1 MKRAVVDLASTRPVW
16 RAPEESVDAI
26 RRALGRGWEVVSVGA
41 LAVSDGDGA
50 APSDEAVEAARGSE
64 IYFGWGVPAGVASAA
79 ADTLRWAHTAA
90 AGVRASIS
98 PELLASG
105 AVLTNSRGIHAEP
118 LADWALTAIA
128 YCVRGFHWAVAAQRE
143 QHWAKDEFTDGTVAV
158 KDFSE
163 TRVGIVGLGGIG
175 QAVARRCRAVGME
188 VRGIRR
194 RPSRRRPAGVAWV
207 GGPADL
213 TELARHSDV
222 LVLAAPQTRESDR
235 AVTGAVLEALPRG
248 AFVVNLSR
256 GGLLDEAALL
266 EQLDRGQLA
275 GCVLD
280 VFGKEPL
287 PAGHPLWDH
296 PRVLVFPHA
305 AAVSNGFWKRE
316 TDLIVENVRRYL
328 AGRRL
333 KNVVDPKAG
342 Y

>member
-1 MKRAVVDLASTRPVW
+1 MQ
-16 RAPEESVDAI
+16 AI

-50 APSDEAVEAARGSE
+50 AASDEAVAAAPGAE
-64 IYFGWGVPAGVASAA
+64 LYFGWGVPAGVASAA
-79 ADTLRWAHTAA
+79 AGSLRWAHTAA
-90 AGVRASIS
+90 AGVRASLS
-98 PELLASG
+98 PELLAAG
-105 AVLTNSRGIHAEP
+105 AVLTNSKGIHAEP

-128 YCVRGFHWAVAAQRE
+128 FCVRGFHWAVAAQGERR
-143 QHWAKDEFTDGTVAV
+143 WAKDEFTDGTVPV
-158 KDFSE
+158 RDFSQ

-188 VRGIRR
+188 VWGIRR
-194 RPSRRRPAGVAWV
+194 HPSRRRPAGVAWV
-207 GGPADL
+207 GGPSDL
-213 TELARHSDV
+213 AELARHSDV
-222 LVLAAPQTRESDR
+222 LVLAAPQTHETDR
-235 AVTGAVLEALPRG
+235 AVGGAVLEALPRG

-266 EQLDRGQLA
+266 EQLERGRLA

-287 PAGHPLWDH
+287 PAGHPLWSH

-305 AAVSNGFWKRE
+305 GAVSTGFWERE
-316 TDLIVENVRRYL
+316 TALIVENVRRYL

-333 KNVVDPKAG
+333 KNVVDPQVG